1 MFNYS
6 ILDVKRLKNLS
17 IIICDRNWKVT
28 QAHLVWFF
36 PQLGGAPE
44 NLFGTPKTKFV
55 WDPS

>member
-1 MFNYS
+1 MVCLIS

-17 IIICDRNWKVT
+17 ILICDRNWKVT

-44 NLFGTPKTKFV
+44 NLFGTPRIKG
-55 WDPS
+55 SL